1 MAKEW
6 GIRAL
11 SFLWI
16 GNILP
21 PSFQSNLPHV
31 RPKDYPRAATKSALL
46 LWQQPEQQLLNTV
59 MDLHRLPPLFSR
71 TTTKKNKTL
80 LPSISCLE
88 ILLNTCTVC
97 VLKHVEKKGW
107 PWLFEDLT
115 RKKSVK
121 HFGEEKAHHWHRLH
135 IPFIFA
141 KHELFQALLE
151 VLSGK
156 DIWRWSWYREAPWM
170 CTLQIL
176 TMSKS
181 RSEERLCRKTS
192 VFSGSKKTDMNQ
204 F

>member
-31 RPKDYPRAATKSALL
+31 RPKDYPRAATKSAL

-115 RKKSVK
+115 RKKISEAFWRGK
-121 HFGEEKAHHWHRLH
+121 STPLAQTAHTIYFCQAWIISSSFGSL
-135 IPFIFA
+135 I
-141 KHELFQALLE
+141 
-151 VLSGK
+151 GK
-156 DIWRWSWYREAPWM
+156 RHLKM
-170 CTLQIL
+170 IL
-176 TMSKS
+176 I
-181 RSEERLCRKTS
+181 
-192 VFSGSKKTDMNQ
+192 
-204 F
+204 